1 MKYDL
6 VPKIITSKDLDY
18 LKDMFNW
25 NYGAYKSMENA
36 KSSINDVDIKCLI
49 EKGSKLFYDTMVE
62 VLSILGGANE

>member
-6 VPKIITSKDLDY
+6 VPNIITSKDLDY

-36 KSSINDVDIKCLI
+36 KSSINDADIKCLI

-62 VLSILGGANE
+62 VLSILGGADE